1 MTTPPEPGHIPV
13 LLDEILAALD
23 PRPGETMVDLTAGRG
38 GHALAFAER
47 VGPDGRI
54 VLFDRDPGNLA
65 YAAARIEAA
74 GVPVTPLHASFVQ
87 APARLDDLGLAADVV
102 LADLG
107 FASNQMDDPER
118 GLSFSADGP
127 LDMRLDPTMG
137 PTAADLLAAL
147 SERDLAD
154 LIYRVGEDPFAR
166 KIARKLVESR
176 KDSPIHT
183 TARLAELV
191 VEAYGGRA
199 RSSRR
204 HPATRTFMA
213 LRIAV
218 NDELH
223 ALDALLD
230 DIRREAAANLGRLE
244 TTGAADV
251 DASGWLRPGARIG
264 VISFHSLED
273 RRVKQAFA
281 RMTRTDAATAL
292 TRKPVSPDEDET
304 AANPR
309 ARSAK
314 FRALRL
320 ADAGPSA
327 G

>member
-1 MTTPPEPGHIPV
+1 
-13 LLDEILAALD
+13 
-23 PRPGETMVDLTAGRG
+23 MVDLTAGRG
-38 GHALAFAER
+38 GHAAAFAGEVGEAGR
-47 VGPDGRI
+47 V

-65 YAAARIEAA
+65 FATTRVEQA
-74 GVPVTPLHASFVQ
+74 GAPVTAVHASFVQ
-87 APARLDDLGLAADVV
+87 AAARLRAAGLRADVV

-107 FASNQMDDPER
+107 FASNQMDDPDR
-118 GLSFSADGP
+118 GLSFGSDGP
-127 LDMRLDPTMG
+127 LDMRLDPTAG

-147 SERDLAD
+147 SERELAD
-154 LIYRVGEDPFAR
+154 LIYQVGEDPFAR

-176 KDSPIHT
+176 KELPIHT

-191 VEAYGGRA
+191 VEAYGARA

-230 DIRREAAANLGRLE
+230 DVQREAAANLKRLE
-244 TTGAADV
+244 SPGVAD
-251 DASGWLRPGARIG
+251 DDPSRWLNPGARIG

-281 RMTRTDAATAL
+281 RVTRTDAATSL
-292 TRKPVSPDEDET
+292 TRKPISPGEDEIVS
-304 AANPR
+304 NPR

-314 FRALRL
+314 YRALRL
-320 ADAGPSA
+320 SDARPSVVP
-327 G
+327 GEV